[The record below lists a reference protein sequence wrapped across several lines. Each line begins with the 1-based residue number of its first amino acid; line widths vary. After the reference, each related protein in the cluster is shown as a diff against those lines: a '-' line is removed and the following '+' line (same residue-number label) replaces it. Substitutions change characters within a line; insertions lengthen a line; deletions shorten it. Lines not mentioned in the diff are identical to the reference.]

1 MMRAVLRIFLIAS
14 LAATG
19 CRETK
24 PQASPD
30 TRHNL
35 NVPAHAREV
44 KVAEKLKRRRI
55 GIVEQ
60 FLIGEPGVVVDGSRV
75 RIHGSRGGP
84 LWVIDGMYT
93 DTPGGLN
100 PYDVFKMWI
109 VADGFGYG
117 RRGSN
122 GVVVVETKV
131 GQ

>member
-1 MMRAVLRIFLIAS
+1 MRTTLLILFVATFV
-14 LAATG
+14 AAG
-19 CRETK
+19 CRQTK
-24 PQASPD
+24 PGTATD
-30 TRHNL
+30 TRLAL

-44 KVAEKLKRRRI
+44 NIARKLESRRI

-60 FLIGEPGVVVDGSRV
+60 FLIGEPGVIVDGRRV
-75 RIHGSRGGP
+75 RIHGSQRGP

-100 PYDVFKMWI
+100 PYDVSKMWI

-117 RRGSN
+117 RRGSS

-131 GQ
+131 EQ